1 MSDKFYGK
9 KKVKDTSNK
18 RCNQSR
24 IKQKTATSKFQY
36 ALTGKNH
43 KDSAKTPNYQLKN
56 KHKLITNVQENPTSG
71 T

>member
-1 MSDKFYGK
+1 MK
-9 KKVKDTSNK
+9 KKEEVKDTTKK

-36 ALTGKNH
+36 LPTGKNH
-43 KDSAKTPNYQLKN
+43 KDSAKTPNYRLRN
-56 KHKLITNVQENPTSG
+56 KHKLIHNVQENPTSG